1 MNLSVHEFIRLL
13 RQAKRIYQRQGLIP
27 LLRKGFNF
35 FLGYSYQTYYLFE
48 HKLVER
54 NEAEFTPKAK
64 NFTLKIVSKNEQLDE
79 LAASDFEFGSFDGMI
94 RDWLKKGA
102 TAFCIFINQELAH
115 IGYVA
120 MSEETMKSLYE
131 PSYRVDPANNEAC
144 VGGSFTDQK
153 YRRLG
158 LQTYGTFKKFE
169 FLKGKGITIARNA
182 VAIDN
187 IASLKVYA
195 KFSPRIYAEG
205 HRLRVSRL
213 KFWWQR
219 PPRKTSLKYLPL

>member
-13 RQAKRIYQRQGLIP
+13 RRAKRIYQRQGLIP
-27 LLRKGFNF
+27 LLKKGFNF

-54 NEAEFTPKAK
+54 NEAEFTPKTQ
-64 NFTLKIVSKNEQLDE
+64 NFTFKLVSKKEQLDE
-79 LAASDFEFGSFDGMI
+79 LAASDFEFDPYGDII

-102 TAFCIFINQELAH
+102 TAFCIFLNQEIAS
-115 IGYVA
+115 IGYVV

-131 PSYRVDPANNEAC
+131 LPYQVDSANNEAC
-144 VGGSFTDQK
+144 IGGSLTNLK
-153 YRRLG
+153 YRGMG
-158 LQTYGTFKKFE
+158 LQTYNTFKKLE
-169 FLKGKGITIARNA
+169 FLKGKGVNIARNA
-182 VAIDN
+182 VATDN

-195 KFSPRIYAEG
+195 KFSPKIYAEG
-205 HRLRVSRL
+205 HRLRISRL

-219 PPRKTSLKYLPL
+219 PPPKTSFS